1 MSTYKRILIVSNECF
16 SSSSSNGRTLMNFFK
31 DYDKESIAQFF
42 LHGTPDQNICSN
54 YFQVTDTDAK
64 NAFLGRKIDK
74 KKKIVSKHSN
84 NKVIRNCRN
93 LLIRDIVWRSYRWW
107 SKELDT
113 FISTFNPECILLQAG
128 DSPFMFHITRRISK
142 RYSIP
147 IIIYNSESYVLKE
160 KLYSRV
166 KKNSFFHKLLQY
178 ELKGQYKAI
187 MKKASYCIY
196 STEALEQDYQIKYP
210 HPGKSKSLYV
220 SSSLKPAVV
229 CDKKENDQ
237 FHILYCG
244 NLGVG
249 RAEIIVKMANVFN
262 EINKNIK
269 FIICG
274 SFPTDDDLKKAS
286 SIPCVDYRGRVSY
299 QEALKLMS
307 CCDLLVHCENT
318 NRVNNL
324 YYAFSTKIADCLA
337 LGKPFLVYASEKY
350 PFVQYLHNNKAA
362 YIAQTTE
369 ELNEIINQMLI
380 DNDFKNKYINNA
392 ILLAKKNHNIE
403 KNSEL
408 MKNIIE
414 FVVKQ

>member
-142 RYSIP
+142 IYSIP

-286 SIPCVDYRGRVSY
+286 SIPCVD
-299 QEALKLMS
+299 
-307 CCDLLVHCENT
+307 
-318 NRVNNL
+318 
-324 YYAFSTKIADCLA
+324 CLA

>member
-187 MKKASYCIY
+187 MKKASYCI
-196 STEALEQDYQIKYP
+196 QQK
-210 HPGKSKSLYV
+210 H
-220 SSSLKPAVV
+220 
-229 CDKKENDQ
+229 
-237 FHILYCG
+237 
-244 NLGVG
+244 
-249 RAEIIVKMANVFN
+249 
-262 EINKNIK
+262 
-269 FIICG
+269 
-274 SFPTDDDLKKAS
+274 
-286 SIPCVDYRGRVSY
+286 
-299 QEALKLMS
+299 
-307 CCDLLVHCENT
+307 
-318 NRVNNL
+318 
-324 YYAFSTKIADCLA
+324 
-337 LGKPFLVYASEKY
+337 
-350 PFVQYLHNNKAA
+350 
-362 YIAQTTE
+362 
-369 ELNEIINQMLI
+369 
-380 DNDFKNKYINNA
+380 
-392 ILLAKKNHNIE
+392 
-403 KNSEL
+403 
-408 MKNIIE
+408 
-414 FVVKQ
+414 

>member
-1 MSTYKRILIVSNECF
+1 M
-16 SSSSSNGRTLMNFFK
+16 
-31 DYDKESIAQFF
+31 
-42 LHGTPDQNICSN
+42 
-54 YFQVTDTDAK
+54 
-64 NAFLGRKIDK
+64 
-74 KKKIVSKHSN
+74 
-84 NKVIRNCRN
+84 
-93 LLIRDIVWRSYRWW
+93 
-107 SKELDT
+107 
-113 FISTFNPECILLQAG
+113 
-128 DSPFMFHITRRISK
+128 
-142 RYSIP
+142 
-147 IIIYNSESYVLKE
+147 
-160 KLYSRV
+160 
-166 KKNSFFHKLLQY
+166 
-178 ELKGQYKAI
+178 
-187 MKKASYCIY
+187 
-196 STEALEQDYQIKYP
+196 
-210 HPGKSKSLYV
+210 YV

-249 RAEIIVKMANVFN
+249 RA

-318 NRVNNL
+318 NRVDNL

-380 DNDFKNKYINNA
+380 DNDFKNKYIMQFYS
-392 ILLAKKNHNIE
+392 LRK
-403 KNSEL
+403 
-408 MKNIIE
+408 III
-414 FVVKQ
+414 

>member
-1 MSTYKRILIVSNECF
+1 
-16 SSSSSNGRTLMNFFK
+16 
-31 DYDKESIAQFF
+31 
-42 LHGTPDQNICSN
+42 
-54 YFQVTDTDAK
+54 
-64 NAFLGRKIDK
+64 
-74 KKKIVSKHSN
+74 
-84 NKVIRNCRN
+84 
-93 LLIRDIVWRSYRWW
+93 
-107 SKELDT
+107 
-113 FISTFNPECILLQAG
+113 
-128 DSPFMFHITRRISK
+128 
-142 RYSIP
+142 
-147 IIIYNSESYVLKE
+147 
-160 KLYSRV
+160 
-166 KKNSFFHKLLQY
+166 
-178 ELKGQYKAI
+178 

-318 NRVNNL
+318 NRVDNL